1 MLKCYRQ
8 GELLFIKVAD
18 IKALELKTIGEVIP
32 DKVIREG
39 EVSGHKHEVKSP
51 GAVLLKKRNVRS
63 FYQNDTTF
71 NLPEGQMFL
80 RSDNSISIT
89 HPEHKTLT
97 LEKGDYVVRIQNEY
111 TENGNVNVA
120 D

>member
-8 GELLFIKVAD
+8 GELLFIRVEN
-18 IKALELKTIGEVIP
+18 IKALKLENIGEDMP

-51 GAVLLKKRNVRS
+51 GAVLLKKREVRT
-63 FYQNDTTF
+63 FYQDNEHFD
-71 NLPEGQMFL
+71 LPDGQMFL
-80 RSDNSISIT
+80 RSDNSIAIA